1 MCGISGFEFTVIMIA
16 AIIVLGPEKLPE
28 LLRMFGKLTKQ
39 IRRWKG
45 DLGDIAKDVQSS
57 LPVDQIRK
65 EMSEG
70 LDLERART
78 HLKETE
84 SEIDALR
91 SRLKAK
97 VAEEEADIERVMSGD
112 AKASAAA
119 NSASTPDP
127 TLDAPAEPALD
138 APSSE
143 GSAAA
148 GPTSRPLRQAGVGV
162 SLVGAGVDDD
172 YGTAPSAPLP
182 SIKQAAHSQARASAS
197 VVTPVAPVAES
208 TATPDALPTSLETQD
223 TAPADS
229 PGLAQLSAK
238 TGTSEPSA

>member
-119 NSASTPDP
+119 NS
-127 TLDAPAEPALD
+127 
-138 APSSE
+138 
-143 GSAAA
+143 
-148 GPTSRPLRQAGVGV
+148 
-162 SLVGAGVDDD
+162 
-172 YGTAPSAPLP
+172 
-182 SIKQAAHSQARASAS
+182 
-197 VVTPVAPVAES
+197 
-208 TATPDALPTSLETQD
+208 
-223 TAPADS
+223 
-229 PGLAQLSAK
+229 
-238 TGTSEPSA
+238 